1 MSILYI
7 IAQCIGGVLG
17 YGLLKVKRYIKD
29 QCFNILF
36 SKFIIFLLF
45 IHSCIISIVYFI
57 SKFYMLYFLF
67 FFCFKYIFTFP
78 FMCIY
83 YSKDNYYIKNLLHC
97 LILNDV
103 I

>member
-45 IHSCIISIVYFI
+45 IHSCIISIIYFNL
-57 SKFYMLYFLF
+57 FYFKILHALFSILFLF
-67 FFCFKYIFTFP
+67 
-78 FMCIY
+78 
-83 YSKDNYYIKNLLHC
+83 
-97 LILNDV
+97 
-103 I
+103 